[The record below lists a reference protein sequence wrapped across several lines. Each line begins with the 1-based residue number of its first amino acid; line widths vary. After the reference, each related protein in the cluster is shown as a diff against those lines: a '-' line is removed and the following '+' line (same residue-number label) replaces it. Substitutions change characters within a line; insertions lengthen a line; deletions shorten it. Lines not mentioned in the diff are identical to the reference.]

1 MVKLMEK
8 LPDEILRHLVS
19 EWLQPLPRSIL
30 SDVFSSDCWF
40 LPDFKDVSRLGDAI
54 SSDKELRTFEFLVDI
69 LSLTE
74 HIQISCHGDLLKI
87 ENSIEKST
95 FKKHTT
101 TVSIS
106 VQCRNR
112 SHSEKLW
119 KKAFVE
125 KTAATVKE
133 RDDYQSLIFRNCSFD
148 IESVV
153 VRELKSSSLGGLIH
167 ISIYKDVGTVES
179 GALKTAAKGGR
190 KLKSLELMCDGV
202 TRTVLTNLSDSQME
216 NLMIIRLEICLD
228 VNANVLQGFL
238 AKVSPAI
245 KHLELTHSTTMLS
258 NYHLEFVVECVG
270 KKLVMTGNLSWL
282 WSYLENRHTPTW
294 CNGLMSVH
302 WDLKKEVSEHVFA
315 KILGENSKHV
325 QHLRINFQHSLIPT
339 QSLCMTLK
347 QLTRLRVLYLF
358 QTRLNGLIH
367 LTSSRGTVLGTSIF
381 DQDSLPQKTD
391 HLREQRFPDSDD
403 LINIVSSCPDALD
416 SLCIEF

>member
-1 MVKLMEK
+1 MKD
-8 LPDEILRHLVS
+8 LPDEFLRHLVS
-19 EWLQPLPRSIL
+19 DWLQPLPRSIL
-30 SDVFSSDCWF
+30 SDVFSSDFWF
-40 LPDFKDVSRLGDAI
+40 LPDFNDVSRLGDAI
-54 SSDKELRTFEFLVDI
+54 SSNKDLRSSEFLVDT

-74 HIQISCHGDLLKI
+74 HIQISCQNGGLLEI

-101 TVSIS
+101 IVSIS

-112 SHSEKLW
+112 SQSEKLW

-125 KTAATVKE
+125 KTTATVKE

-153 VRELKSSSLGGLIH
+153 VRKLKSTSLAGLIN
-167 ISIYKDVGTVES
+167 ISIYKELGDRIVET
-179 GALKTAAKGGR
+179 GVLKMAAKGGL
-190 KLKSLELMCDGV
+190 KLKSLELMCNGV
-202 TRTVLTNLSDSQME
+202 TRTVLTSLSDSQME

-228 VNANVLQGFL
+228 VNAIVLQNFL

-270 KKLVMTGNLSWL
+270 KKLVMTGNLAWL
-282 WSYLENRHTPTW
+282 WSYLENRQTPTW

-315 KILGENSKHV
+315 KILGDNSKYV
-325 QHLRINFQHSLIPT
+325 QHLRINFQHSPIPT

-367 LTSSRGTVLGTSIF
+367 LTSSSGTVLGTSIF
-381 DQDSLPQKTD
+381 DQDSLLQKTD
-391 HLREQRFPDSDD
+391 HLREQRFRSVDD
-403 LINIVSSCPDALD
+403 LINIVSSCADALD